1 MSLYRRPVVKS
12 LHCLERQAAF
22 VSSQRRQLLTLAIET
37 SCDDTSVA
45 IVEKHGP
52 QTEDAS
58 SRRTSRPNATLHFLQ
73 NITADSREYRGIHP
87 VVSLES
93 HQANLADLV
102 DKALSHLPSPSGP
115 LPEKAGESTPY
126 VSRTIQL
133 SSTSDGIGRGFTRLK
148 PDFISVTRGPGM
160 RSNLS
165 VGLELAKG
173 LSVAW
178 QVPIVGVHH
187 MQAHLLTP
195 RLANALSIPP
205 GSENGNT
212 CTLKPEFPFI
222 SVLVSGGHSF
232 LAYSKSL
239 TNHETL
245 ASTVDVAIGDVL
257 DKFARMA
264 LPSSYINQSK
274 TTMYGKQLE
283 AYAFPNGCAD
293 YVDYKPPATRGQE
306 ARPITNAQYGWSL
319 TLPYAGLK
327 TMAFTFAGL
336 LSAAQREIETMAN
349 GKSVQR
355 KKTKEEMN
363 NLNLDFLPEEG
374 RIAFCRDFM
383 RVCFEHLASRI
394 VLALEIVSAGAT
406 NGIDM
411 EKLGPGPPVKTVVVS
426 GGVAANQY
434 LRHILRSFLDVRGF
448 SNVNI
453 IAPPLYLCTDNAAM
467 IGWAG
472 IEMFEAGWR
481 TSRKSQAI
489 RKWNLDPAATDGG
502 ILGPEGWEQ
511 ITG

>member
-1 MSLYRRPVVKS
+1 MQVQTLKPADATGHDNNVV
-12 LHCLERQAAF
+12 
-22 VSSQRRQLLTLAIET
+22 VSQCHFIVGR
-37 SCDDTSVA
+37 DDTSVA

-52 QTEDAS
+52 QTEDTS

-102 DKALSHLPSPSGP
+102 DKALSHLPSPSEP
-115 LPEKAGESTPY
+115 ILEKAGESNPY
-126 VSRTIQL
+126 VSRAIQL
-133 SSTSDGIGRGFTRLK
+133 PSTSDGIRSTKLK

-195 RLANALSIPP
+195 RLANALDIPP
-205 GSENGNT
+205 GSENGDLR
-212 CTLKPEFPFI
+212 TLKPEFPFI

-336 LSAAQREIETMAN
+336 LSAAQREVETMAN
-349 GKSVQR
+349 GKPVQR

-374 RIAFCRDFM
+374 RIEFCRGFM

-394 VLALEIVSAGAT
+394 VLALENVSSGAT
-406 NGIDM
+406 NSIDM
-411 EKLGPGPPVKTVVVS
+411 EKLGPGSPVKTVVVS

-448 SNVNI
+448 SDVNI

-481 TSRKSQAI
+481 TSRKSQTI